1 MALSRPSPPRGA
13 RTRVSRRI
21 AADPTSTAL
30 LLAAPAAVELWPG
43 VRRVGEAG
51 DRTLVETEVLPGG
64 PTTAAAVRAL
74 PPRRTPTSYVT
85 RFEWSGYELPATSAT
100 LTLAYAPAADGTVAT
115 HAALQLDSEGLEGSR
130 LDAYGLQGLAQ
141 AFLDNLGQAAE
152 SRNQAA

>member
-1 MALSRPSPPRGA
+1 MALSRATPSGA
-13 RTRVSRRI
+13 RTTRVTRRI
-21 AADPTSTAL
+21 LADPTSTAL

-64 PTTAAAVRAL
+64 PPTAAAVRAL

-85 RFEWSGYELPATSAT
+85 RFEWSGYELPLTSGT
-100 LTLAYAPAADGTVAT
+100 LTLAYAPAADGTVGT
-115 HAALQLDSEGLEGSR
+115 HAALQLDSEDLRGSR
-130 LDAYGLQGLAQ
+130 LDGPGLKDLAER
-141 AFLDNLGQAAE
+141 FLDNLGRAAE